1 MSKPTRKLTHGELH
15 LLTLVRQDSKPDGWT
30 PVSKIVMTV
39 MAKLPPELV
48 IVKSHEDGRGRAKL
62 TDEGKSVLDA
72 RYWLP

>member
-1 MSKPTRKLTHGELH
+1 
-15 LLTLVRQDSKPDGWT
+15 
-30 PVSKIVMTV
+30 MTV